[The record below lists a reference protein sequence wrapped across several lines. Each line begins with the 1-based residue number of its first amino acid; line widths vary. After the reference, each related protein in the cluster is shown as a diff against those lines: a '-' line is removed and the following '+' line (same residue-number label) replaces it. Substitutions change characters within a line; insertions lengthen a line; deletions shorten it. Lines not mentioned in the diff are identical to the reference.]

1 MADYTFGI
9 DPNKLTFANPLNVQ
23 GTLEMTILEVNATT
37 TVVGDPNHPVGLNT
51 KISGDPNQP
60 VAALLTGDPN
70 QPVTT
75 LITGD
80 AKKPVATL
88 ITGDASKPVAS
99 TVEVLNIP
107 RLSKTDIKDLL
118 TPEIRMHVPNY
129 QQICFKLLG
138 FELFSICFSGETQVI
153 TEPYKPNAYERCE
166 PSCCKPDTRPFPERS

>member
-1 MADYTFGI
+1 
-9 DPNKLTFANPLNVQ
+9 
-23 GTLEMTILEVNATT
+23 MTILEVNATT

-153 TEPYKPNAYERCE
+153 TEPYKHNAYERCE